1 MLSREANE
9 VLTRVG
15 AGTPMGELF
24 RRFWLPALLTE
35 ELAKPDSP
43 PVRLRLLCED
53 LVAFR
58 DTSGRVG
65 IVEAYCPHK
74 LAPLFLGRNEDCG
87 LRCVYHGWK
96 FDVEGK
102 ILDVPN
108 ISNAK
113 EIANV
118 KAKLGLIAYPTR
130 EAGGMVWVYMG
141 PKDRMPEF
149 PDLEWTA
156 SPKGYHHASR
166 WFQRSNWAQGMEGEI
181 DTSHVSFLHSSLKQ
195 PEGNLRRVEISRDGA
210 PQITLKETD
219 YGFIYGSRRS
229 FEDQYYWRVTQWLFP
244 MYSCI
249 PGFLDDAFIGSGRAW
264 VPIDDYHTTT
274 FGYSYRVDRPYT
286 ERELAEFDTGRAF
299 PPRLQKGAIQLPHGY
314 VIDTYLPTANK
325 GNDYMID
332 REDQRL
338 RSFTGIWGVNEQ
350 DRGLQEYMP
359 GIPGEPP
366 GIVDR
371 SREHLVA
378 SDLPGVTAR
387 RLLIKM
393 ATDLQSGIEP
403 YAAQH
408 AEVYRV
414 RAIDG
419 LTKIGD
425 FDEFLKAYG
434 DKGLADA
441 AAFASRPGAGGQASR

>member
-1 MLSREANE
+1 MLSAENNE

-15 AGTPMGELF
+15 GGTPMGEAF
-24 RRFWLPALLTE
+24 RRFWLPALLSAE
-35 ELAKPDSP
+35 IEKPDSP

-108 ISNAK
+108 ISNAN

-118 KAKLGLIAYPTR
+118 KAKIALTAYPTR
-130 EAGGMVWVYMG
+130 EAGGVVWVYMG
-141 PKDRMPEF
+141 PLERMPEL
-149 PDLEWTA
+149 PDLEWTRA
-156 SPKGYHHASR
+156 PKGYYHASR
-166 WFQRSNWAQGMEGEI
+166 WLQRSNWAQGMEGEI
-181 DTSHVSFLHSSLKQ
+181 DTSHVSFLHSSLDR
-195 PEGNLRRVEISRDGA
+195 PDNPRRVKIARDGA
-210 PQITLKETD
+210 PVITLKETD

-229 FEDQYYWRVTQWLFP
+229 YEGQYYWRVTQWLLP

-249 PGFLDDAFIGSGRAW
+249 PNFLQDDFAGRGRAW
-264 VPIDDYHTTT
+264 VPIDDHHTTT
-274 FGYSYRVDRPYT
+274 FGYSYRVDRPYSA
-286 ERELAEFDTGRAF
+286 REIAEIESGRSF
-299 PPRLQKGAIQLPHGY
+299 PPRIQKGAVELPHGY
-314 VIDTYLPTANK
+314 VIDTFVPAANK

-332 REDQRL
+332 RELQRTA
-338 RSFTGIWGVNEQ
+338 SYTGIFGVNEQ

-359 GIPGEPP
+359 GVPGRRP

-378 SDLPGVTAR
+378 SDIPGVTAR
-387 RLLIKM
+387 RLLIKL
-393 ATDLQSGIEP
+393 ATDLQNGIEP
-403 YAAQH
+403 FAARHGAVYA
-408 AEVYRV
+408 V
-414 RAIDG
+414 RALDK
-419 LTKIGD
+419 LTPIAD
-425 FDEFLKAYG
+425 FDELMATYG
-434 DKGLADA
+434 EEARALAQATGLAETA
-441 AAFASRPGAGGQASR
+441 PEA